1 MALAP
6 SCRLTRAIFPC
17 RRADSRPGVSIH
29 IPPEVETEPEY
40 LPTAPAGGVQGKEPT
55 TQPAS
60 QPAAYKNRPAPE
72 AIACCRRGR
81 SSRRLL

>member
-1 MALAP
+1 MAWPPAA
-6 SCRLTRAIFPC
+6 RAIFPC
-17 RRADSRPGVSIH
+17 RRFAPGGVSIH